1 MNGEIQN
8 QTTNWEAL
16 DEINL
21 EILQILQVEGNIS
34 NADLSRRVGLTP
46 PSVLQRV
53 RKLEQ
58 SGYIQ
63 GYHAAL
69 NPLTFGFG
77 LTVFVQLSLSLSH
90 LATLPEFRQDLADF
104 PEILE
109 IYHVSGEF
117 DFLLKVLTRSMSE
130 YEQIINRLVKVN
142 GVGKVQSCFVMHTA
156 KSGGPL
162 PIGNSPAQ

>member
-77 LTVFVQLSLSLSH
+77 LTVFVQVSLSLFTPGHPARVSAGFSGLSRDSGDLSRFWRVRFFAQSSH
-90 LATLPEFRQDLADF
+90 P
-104 PEILE
+104 
-109 IYHVSGEF
+109 
-117 DFLLKVLTRSMSE
+117 
-130 YEQIINRLVKVN
+130 
-142 GVGKVQSCFVMHTA
+142 
-156 KSGGPL
+156 
-162 PIGNSPAQ
+162 